1 MTHEPR
7 RGEVWLAQL
16 DKVRPVIVLTRDPMG
31 RHLNSVIVAPVTS
44 TIRGLATGRVWF
56 ADVGVSGRLFVAR
69 YERCRR
75 RSRKG
80 VMMHG
85 VLTRGM
91 VVATL
96 IVIAFGCASGSGEQ
110 TAEPVGST
118 NSGTETLPSNASPG
132 TDVPETGSTESGT
145 SATDPA
151 PTDPSQ
157 TDPPE
162 ADPPEADPPEADPP
176 EADPS
181 TTIPIVTSDVSGS
194 ASAGNSGG
202 VGEENTDGY
211 SEVIRNDDGTCRG
224 WAGRE
229 VPEPWTDGLISGAP
243 FVILARHD
251 DEVLG
256 EGTLGT
262 SSFENVGVDQDQWV
276 CDFPF
281 SATIRGEP
289 DEFRIKVAE
298 LDPWVVRRDPTE
310 SGQFIASVNTVAS
323 IEFFTQCTDDAVEE
337 IFEWQAVGSYWSDG
351 LQSICS
357 NGLTV
362 ADIERPCR
370 GPHEGSDYVTKV
382 VSADDSNVVYED
394 ATGLRVD
401 VSTLPPGAPVIVHIA
416 TGRPCG

>member
-1 MTHEPR
+1 MREGR
-7 RGEVWLAQL
+7 
-16 DKVRPVIVLTRDPMG
+16 TR
-31 RHLNSVIVAPVTS
+31 S
-44 TIRGLATGRVWF
+44 
-56 ADVGVSGRLFVAR
+56 
-69 YERCRR
+69 
-75 RSRKG
+75 
-80 VMMHG
+80 
-85 VLTRGM
+85 M

-96 IVIAFGCASGSGEQ
+96 IVVAFGCASGSDEQ
-110 TAEPVGST
+110 TADPVSSID
-118 NSGTETLPSNASPG
+118 NGTETLPSNASPG
-132 TDVPETGSTESGT
+132 TDAPETESPESGT
-145 SATDPA
+145 PTTDP
-151 PTDPSQ
+151 PQ

-162 ADPPEADPPEADPP
+162 T
-176 EADPS
+176 DPS
-181 TTIPIVTSDVSGS
+181 TTTTIPIVTSDVSGS

-202 VGEENTDGY
+202 VGEENTDSY
-211 SEVIRNDDGTCRG
+211 SEVIRNDDGTCSG

-281 SATIRGEP
+281 AATILGDP

-382 VSADDSNVVYED
+382 VSADDPNVVYED